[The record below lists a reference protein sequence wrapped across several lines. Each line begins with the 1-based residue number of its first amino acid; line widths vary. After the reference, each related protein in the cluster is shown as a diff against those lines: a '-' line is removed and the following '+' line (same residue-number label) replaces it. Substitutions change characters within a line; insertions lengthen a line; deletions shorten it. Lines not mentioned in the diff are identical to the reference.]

1 MMVVHSSQL
10 TSGPRAWIPP
20 GEGVNWS
27 SIGQHGWHIISL
39 PTWLGNRVLAELGE
53 ESGAVIQDDLVHT
66 MTWLVPLGSAEECA
80 LPPEA
85 NTTGDEGKIFVP
97 GMARTRTTY
106 WRVKP
111 DAKRLLTDCV
121 RLLAALE
128 AVQNNPRPGR
138 PAS

>member
-1 MMVVHSSQL
+1 MPTQTTPSLS
-10 TSGPRAWIPP
+10 PYDWIPP

-27 SIGQHGWHIISL
+27 SIGQHGWHLVGL
-39 PTWLGNRVLAELGE
+39 PTWLGNRVLTELGT

-66 MTWLVPLGSAEECA
+66 MTWLIPLGSAEGRT
-80 LPPEA
+80 LPLHA
-85 NTTGDEGKIFVP
+85 DTTGDEGNIFVP

-111 DAKRLLTDCV
+111 DANRLLTDCA

-128 AVQNNPRPGR
+128 AVQNNLRARRPT
-138 PAS
+138 S

>member
-1 MMVVHSSQL
+1 MDVDSPQL

-27 SIGQHGWHIISL
+27 SIGQHGWHVISL
-39 PTWLGNRVLAELGE
+39 LTWLGNRVLAELGE
-53 ESGAVIQDDLVHT
+53 GGGAVIQDDLVHT
-66 MTWLVPLGSAEECA
+66 MTWLIPLGSAEGRA

-85 NTTGDEGKIFVP
+85 DTTGDEGKIFVP

-106 WRVKP
+106 WRLKP
-111 DAKRLLTDCV
+111 NAQRLLTDCA

-128 AVQNNPRPGR
+128 AVQNNVRPGR